1 MSSSRKTYFE
11 LSRHSTVQYFVFGIL
26 ILFTGFCVFRF
37 VAVPIMEEFFKGFLH
52 AEVVNDGTV
61 VNYLIVADAK
71 PEKLKTSLYKMWAIV
86 EHNPAKDK
94 VKEAKYLF
102 NPILSLF
109 PLILTF
115 SVAVTTLL
123 SALLPKSIG
132 LLRQKIYREL
142 VNALD
147 KIAVVL
153 YGEHTD
159 LELEE
164 IIDTILTADV
174 RKLHDY
180 ANSIEM
186 PYTDLETIRA
196 ALEWQHSNG
205 LMSLVRL
212 RGAIKFYMRHYFT
225 VQYGNTILGFVY
237 IGAAAL
243 IIIIGIRGLKFI
255 PGTEPSII
263 LSALGLE
270 FVLLI
275 TYAVMVM
282 YSKQDDEGDKERSHA
297 GNGSHDFI
305 NVPSGIKGADD
316 VENLL
321 RMFVSRKKKH

>member
-1 MSSSRKTYFE
+1 
-11 LSRHSTVQYFVFGIL
+11 
-26 ILFTGFCVFRF
+26 
-37 VAVPIMEEFFKGFLH
+37 MEEFFRNFLR
-52 AEVVNDGTV
+52 AEVVNDGRN
-61 VNYLIVADAK
+61 VNYLISHDAK
-71 PEKLKTSLYKMWAIV
+71 PEKITTSVYRMWAIV
-86 EHNPAKDK
+86 EDNPNKSK
-94 VKEAKYLF
+94 LKEAKYLF

-109 PLILTF
+109 PLIVTF
-115 SVAVTTLL
+115 SVVLAALI
-123 SALLPKSIG
+123 SALLPKSFG

-174 RKLHDY
+174 RRLHDY

-186 PYTDLETIRA
+186 RYTDLESIRA
-196 ALEWQHSNG
+196 ALEWQNSNG
-205 LMSLVRL
+205 FMSIIRL
-212 RGAIKFYMRHYFT
+212 RGAMKFYMRHYFT
-225 VQYGNTILGFVY
+225 IQYSNTILGFVY

-282 YSKQDDEGDKERSHA
+282 YSKQDEENERDRLYG
-297 GNGSHDFI
+297 GNNNNDFMSM
-305 NVPSGIKGADD
+305 PTGIKGADD

-321 RMFVSRKKKH
+321 RMFVSRRKKQ

>member
-1 MSSSRKTYFE
+1 MSSKKTYFE
-11 LSRHSTVQYFVFGIL
+11 LSRHSTVQYLVFGFMI
-26 ILFTGFCVFRF
+26 IGAAFCLFRF
-37 VAVPIMEEFFKGFLH
+37 IGVPVMEEFFRSFLR
-52 AEVVNDGTV
+52 AEVVNDGSS
-61 VNYLIVADAK
+61 VNYLITHDAK
-71 PEKLKTSLYKMWAIV
+71 PEKISTSVYHMWAIV
-86 EHNPAKDK
+86 DHNPIKGK
-94 VKEAKYLF
+94 MKEAKYLF
-102 NPILSLF
+102 NPLLSLF
-109 PLILTF
+109 PLIVSF
-115 SVAVTTLL
+115 SVVIAALM
-123 SALLPKSIG
+123 SALLPKSVG

-159 LELEE
+159 MELEE
-164 IIDTILTADV
+164 IIDTILTSDV
-174 RKLHDY
+174 RRLHDY

-186 PYTDLETIRA
+186 RYTDLETIRA
-196 ALEWQHSNG
+196 ALEWQNSTG
-205 LMSLVRL
+205 IMSLIRL
-212 RGAIKFYMRHYFT
+212 RGAMKFYMRHYFT
-225 VQYGNTILGFVY
+225 VQYSNTILGFVY

-282 YSKQDDEGDKERSHA
+282 YSKQDEESERDRLYS
-297 GNGSHDFI
+297 GNNNNDFLSM
-305 NVPSGIKGADD
+305 PSGIKGADD

-321 RMFVSRKKKH
+321 RMFVTRRKKQ